1 MSELQ
6 LIEAVK
12 ADDSAVVKELIG
24 SGEDINQ
31 QDEHGWTPLNWA
43 AGKGNLETVM
53 LLVEHG
59 ADILKVGRD
68 QRTAYMIALAAG
80 HAEVARFLR
89 QAEGEKAGG
98 KVSSPAR
105 KYCKAYYLG
114 SFRQFP
120 DWMESRSNRKE
131 KNNGDASGAR
141 QEDKELSE
149 DGIVFLHH
157 DYTVTESMWHDE
169 NIIFDKVTPEWKEF
183 CDTVLDFKIPDDLDL
198 IASAKSTAE

>member
-12 ADDSAVVKELIG
+12 ADNSAVVKELIG
-24 SGEDINQ
+24 SGEDVNQ
-31 QDEHGWTPLNWA
+31 QDERGWTPLNWA
-43 AGKGNLETVM
+43 AGKGNLEVVT

-89 QAEGEKAGG
+89 QAEDQTAGR

-105 KYCKAYYLG
+105 KYCKAYYLK

-120 DWMESRSNRKE
+120 NWTENRINWKE
-131 KNNGDASGAR
+131 KNNGDASGAGR
-141 QEDKELSE
+141 EDKGFSE
-149 DGIVFLHH
+149 GSIVFLHQ

-169 NIIFDKVTPEWKEF
+169 NVIFDQVTPEWKEF

-198 IASAKSTAE
+198 IASARSMAE